1 MFIISPQKRIWLP
14 ATGNEKLK
22 RNTRYSIL
30 KSINH
35 RYFRWFDLLI
45 STQTVTHKCF
55 CISFSKQSR
64 CANYLRRTR
73 TITTY
78 LYTCHNLI
86 IYFCLPR
93 MKLIEGLTACFDL
106 RLLRVWVLIHVVITL
121 RIALRWIAGD
131 WLQLMS
137 NGGLSSP
144 SSFLSNPCIN

>member
-1 MFIISPQKRIWLP
+1 MLISVRFPKIY
-14 ATGNEKLK
+14 LK
-22 RNTRYSIL
+22 TYFFVHKNHMYVYLYKVLVFTISQFNKCSLYLRRNAFDFQRPVMKTKKKYTIF
-30 KSINH
+30 NHH

-86 IYFCLPR
+86 CSDKSFIFVY
-93 MKLIEGLTACFDL
+93 
-106 RLLRVWVLIHVVITL
+106 RVW
-121 RIALRWIAGD
+121 
-131 WLQLMS
+131 
-137 NGGLSSP
+137 N
-144 SSFLSNPCIN
+144 